1 MGKLLERRTKREPI
15 PELRDGDRLDTAE
28 FLRRY
33 EATPEGFRAELIN
46 GVVYVNR
53 WIEVGPNGEERVM
66 PPISGGGRGHA
77 GPQMTIIGAFANY
90 MAGTQ
95 GADASA
101 PATLVLSPVDSA
113 PEPDAMMRILSECDG
128 ASYLGDDQYYHGP
141 PELVVEIARST
152 VKIDLGSKF
161 DMYERN
167 GVQEYVVWRVRQGV
181 IDWFQLERGEY
192 QPIEPDADGILKSRV
207 FPGLWLDPKALI
219 AGDMAKVLAVVQ
231 RGIASPEHAKFVE
244 KLRKKAA
251 KKKR

>member
-66 PPISGGGRGHA
+66 PAISGTDHGT
-77 GPQMTIIGAFANY
+77 PQLRINFWVGYYDVQTEGVE
-90 MAGTQ
+90 
-95 GADASA
+95 ASA
-101 PATLVLSPVDSA
+101 PTTIVLSAADSV
-113 PEPDAMMRILSECDG
+113 PEPDGLLRILPEAGG
-128 ASYLGDDQYYHGP
+128 ASASGKRGYYYGP
-141 PELVVEIARST
+141 PELILEVSNT
-152 VKIDLGSKF
+152 TGKIDLGSKF

-167 GVQEYVVWRVRQGV
+167 GVQEYLVWRTHHGI

-192 QPIEPDADGILKSRV
+192 VPLAPDDDGILKSRV
-207 FPGLWLDPKALI
+207 FPGLWLDPKALV
-219 AGDMAKVLAVVQ
+219 AGDMARVLSVVQ
-231 RGIASPEHAKFVE
+231 RGIASSEHAKFVE